1 MSEEKDFYTNEELW
15 EMLFLRE
22 GESLDAC
29 IDRLIHTACER
40 SRRIIRHLPAGENPN
55 PYKWNLKCFT
65 KEMMRWRFRALTLK
79 ADVTVSRPLWRAVA
93 SVRIISPILS
103 IALIIGSGS
112 NIESTE

>member
-15 EMLFLRE
+15 KMLFLRE

-65 KEMMRWRFRALTLK
+65 KEMMRWRFEKAYLLK
-79 ADVTVSRPLWRAVA
+79 GGDH
-93 SVRIISPILS
+93 
-103 IALIIGSGS
+103 IAYFIARGGKREDYQPNPEFHPD
-112 NIESTE
+112 NIERIQYKIY